1 MLYELNEFTETEKLR
16 ILEIVYQV
24 SVEGQKKG
32 NRIQRNICKIF
43 NQMIQESMNRV
54 YQERDNGNER

>member
-16 ILEIVYQV
+16 ILEIVYKV
-24 SVEGQKKG
+24 SIEGQKKG
-32 NRIQRNICKIF
+32 NRIQRNVCKIL

-54 YQERDNGNER
+54 YQERDNGNEG